1 MVSSSLSAS
10 EGGESKEARPSL
22 TYTEQFNRLFPYY
35 LSIGMTYNEY
45 WESDPMLAKYYREAE
60 ELKRARRN
68 EELWLQGMY
77 IYEALCD
84 VSPIM
89 VAFPKKGAK
98 PNPYPDKPYCISEKQ
113 RKVEEA
119 EQERKV
125 AEKGMAFMNR
135 MMSMANS
142 KPKEKPTEKEVG

>member
-1 MVSSSLSAS
+1 
-10 EGGESKEARPSL
+10 
-22 TYTEQFNRLFPYY
+22 
-35 LSIGMTYNEY
+35 
-45 WESDPMLAKYYREAE
+45 MLVKYYRQAD

-98 PNPYPDKPYCISEKQ
+98 PNPYPEKPYCISEKQ
-113 RKVEEA
+113 RKLEEA

-125 AEKGMAFMNR
+125 AEKGMAFMER
-135 MMSMANS
+135 MMAMG
-142 KPKEKPTEKEVG
+142 KVEKKGGS